1 MRKRSSWFVQSFA
14 LCPLLFALSCTG
26 APARSAPSIVT
37 DTTTPPVIA
46 VTDSML
52 RAGHSTDPS
61 QWLTYGGD
69 VSQRRFSPLKE
80 ITTENVGRLRPKW
93 IWQTGVA
100 ESFQSTP
107 LVVGGAM
114 YITTPMVE
122 QTQRVVKLNAATG
135 KLLWEAPVRIGTAL
149 FCCGPNN
156 RGVAAWGDKVFLATL
171 DARLIALRM
180 SDGSVA
186 WEASIGDPAHGYGN
200 TSAPSAFGGKVFIG
214 TSGGE
219 WATRGF
225 LKAFDAENGAPLW
238 TWHTIPSPEQ
248 GGWWGEWIEKA
259 PGTELSLN
267 RNIAKERA
275 DSAKYA
281 DSWQRGGGPI
291 WMPATIDPERGL
303 LFVSVGNV
311 NPDYNGVTRPGDN
324 RWGSSICALRIADGS
339 QAWCYQWM
347 PHDLWDFDGA
357 SPTFLFDLER
367 QGGPVP
373 ALGVFT
379 KVGFLYV
386 LDREKGT
393 LLTRSDAYVP
403 QKNLFKVPTAHDSI
417 VVAPGSA
424 GGTNWSP
431 GAYSPLTRLAYTAAI
446 DWPMI
451 TMADAGEVC
460 PAGHICIGG
469 NLAIAPG
476 EGSSIGSGIIAAVDP
491 GTGKVVWQQK
501 TTLPLIGGVLTTA
514 GGLLFSGQ
522 SDGSFDAWDAKTGNH
537 LWQFRTGAG
546 CNAAP
551 MTWQIEGKQQIGVA
565 CGGNFV
571 IARSGMPS
579 PPGGTLLVFELP

>member
-1 MRKRSSWFVQSFA
+1 MSRYFG
-14 LCPLLFALSCTG
+14 LLFLLSACASRTERA
-26 APARSAPSIVT
+26 APAIVL
-37 DTTTPPVIA
+37 DTTAPAPVA

-52 RAGHSTDPS
+52 RAGHSGNPTEWP
-61 QWLTYGGD
+61 TYGGD
-69 VSQRRFSPLKE
+69 ITQRRFSPLKE
-80 ITTENVGRLRPKW
+80 ITAANVARLRPRW
-93 IWQTGVA
+93 VWQGGFA
-100 ESFQSTP
+100 QSFQSTP

-114 YITTPMVE
+114 YVTTPMVE
-122 QTQRVVKLNAATG
+122 QTQRVVKLDATNG
-135 KLLWEAPVRIGTAL
+135 RVLWDTPIRIGTAL

-156 RGVAAWGDKVFLATL
+156 RGVTAWGDKVFLATL
-171 DARLIALRM
+171 DARLIALKA
-180 SDGSVA
+180 STGEVS
-186 WEASIGDPAHGYGN
+186 WEATIGDASHAYGN
-200 TSAPSAFGGKVFIG
+200 TSAPAAFDGKVFIG

-225 LKAFDAENGAPLW
+225 LKAYDAETGNLLW
-238 TWHTIPSPEQ
+238 TWHTIPSPEE

-267 RNIAKERA
+267 RDIAKEKA

-291 WMPATIDPERGL
+291 WMPATIDAERGL

-339 QAWCYQWM
+339 KAWCYQWM
-347 PHDLWDFDGA
+347 PHDVWDFDGA

-367 QGGPVP
+367 QGQKIP

-403 QKNLFKVPTAHDSI
+403 HKNLFQVPTAHDSVI
-417 VVAPGSA
+417 MAPGSA

-431 GAYSPLTRLAYTAAI
+431 GAYSPITKLTYTAAI

-451 TMADAGEVC
+451 TMADAGDVC
-460 PAGHICIGG
+460 PAGHVCVGG

-476 EGSSIGSGIIAAVDP
+476 ESSASGTGILAAVDP
-491 GTGKVVWQQK
+491 NTGKVAWQQK
-501 TTLPLIGGVLTTA
+501 TTLPLIGGVLATA
-514 GGLLFSGQ
+514 GGLVFSGQ
-522 SDGSFDAWDAKTGNH
+522 SDGTFDAWDATTGNH
-537 LWQFRTGAG
+537 LWQYRTGAG

-551 MTWQIEGKQQIGVA
+551 MTWQIEGKQQVGIA
-565 CGGNFV
+565 CGGSF
-571 IARSGMPS
+571 ILARSGMPS
-579 PPGGTLLVFELP
+579 PPGGALFVFELP

>member
-1 MRKRSSWFVQSFA
+1 MSRRLLGGAV
-14 LCPLLFALSCTG
+14 LLFLSSCASRPDRV
-26 APARSAPSIVT
+26 APAIVL
-37 DTTTPPVIA
+37 DTTPPADIA

-52 RAGHSTDPS
+52 RAGHSGDPTE
-61 QWLTYGGD
+61 WPTYGGD
-69 VSQRRFSPLKE
+69 ITQRRFSPLKE
-80 ITTENVGRLRPKW
+80 ITADNVARLKPKW
-93 IWQTGVA
+93 IWQSGYA

-114 YITTPMVE
+114 YVSTPMVE

-135 KLLWEAPVRIGTAL
+135 RVIWDTRIRIGTAL

-171 DARLIALRM
+171 DARLIALRT
-180 SDGSVA
+180 SNGEIA
-186 WEASIGDPAHGYGN
+186 WEAALGDPSQGYGN

-219 WATRGF
+219 WSIRGF
-225 LKAFDAENGAPLW
+225 FKAFDAETGQPLW
-238 TWHTIPSPEQ
+238 TWNTIPSPEE

-259 PGTELSLN
+259 PGTDLSLN
-267 RNIAKERA
+267 RDIAKEKA
-275 DSAKYA
+275 DSARYA

-291 WMPATIDPERGL
+291 WMPSTIDAERGL
-303 LFVSVGNV
+303 LYVSVGNV

-324 RWGSSICALRIADGS
+324 RWGSSICALRIADGTR
-339 QAWCYQWM
+339 AWCWQWI
-347 PHDLWDFDGA
+347 PHDVWDFDGA
-357 SPTFLFDLER
+357 SPPFLFDLER
-367 QGGPVP
+367 EGKKVP

-403 QKNLFKVPTAHDSI
+403 QSNLFKVPTAHDSI
-417 VVAPGSA
+417 LVAPGSA

-431 GAYSPLTRLAYTAAI
+431 GAYSPLTRFTYTAAI

-451 TMADAGEVC
+451 TLADAGETC

-469 NLAIAPG
+469 DLAIAPG
-476 EGSSIGSGIIAAVDP
+476 QSSAAGAGILAAVDP
-491 GTGKVVWQQK
+491 NTGKVAWQQK
-501 TTLPLIGGVLTTA
+501 TTLPLIGGVLATA
-514 GGLLFSGQ
+514 GGLVFSGQ
-522 SDGSFDAWDAKTGNH
+522 SDGSFDAWDATTGNH
-537 LWQFRTGAG
+537 LWQYRTGAG

-551 MTWQIEGKQQIGVA
+551 MTWQIEGKQQIGIA
-565 CGGNFV
+565 CGGSF
-571 IARSGMPS
+571 ILARSGMPS
-579 PPGGTLLVFELP
+579 PPGGTLFVFELP